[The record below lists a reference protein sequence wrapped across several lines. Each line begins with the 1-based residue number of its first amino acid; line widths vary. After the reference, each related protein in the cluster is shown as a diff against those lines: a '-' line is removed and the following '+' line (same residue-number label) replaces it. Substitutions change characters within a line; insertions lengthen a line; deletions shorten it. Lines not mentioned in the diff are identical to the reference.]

1 MSKSNSYVPQLLK
14 QRYQNKGLK
23 LKYGNT
29 SVCMDLFNI
38 PYNWQYFLIK
48 FDFVIFIMHVWE
60 WQANFL
66 FYLSS
71 DYLTVTLERDKDEK
85 TPR

>member
-1 MSKSNSYVPQLLK
+1 
-14 QRYQNKGLK
+14 
-23 LKYGNT
+23 
-29 SVCMDLFNI
+29 MDLFNI

-60 WQANFL
+60 WQANFR